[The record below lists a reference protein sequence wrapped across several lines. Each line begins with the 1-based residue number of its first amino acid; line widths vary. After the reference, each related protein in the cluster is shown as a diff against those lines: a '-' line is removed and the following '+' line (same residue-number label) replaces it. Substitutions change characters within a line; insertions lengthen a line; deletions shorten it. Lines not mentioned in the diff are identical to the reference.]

1 MPRRCLFSNR
11 TILIFIFDNKVTLL
25 DTRNIGL
32 RNIEVAD
39 TKICSIDGE
48 NGKLIYRGY
57 DILDLANHSTYE
69 ETAFLLLFG
78 DLPLERELDDFNSK
92 LIKYRAVPESVF
104 LNMKNRP
111 LTAHPMDVL
120 QSSILELADYD
131 TDRSSESKE
140 ANIERAISLIAKI
153 PTIVAGWDRIRTNK
167 DSVKPLSDNS
177 HAHNFLYMLYGE
189 HPKHEVSKIFD
200 ISLIL
205 HAEHSFNA
213 STFAAREIASTRA
226 SIYASIGGAVG
237 ALSGELHGGANIQV
251 MKMLLDIGNINNVED
266 WIKKRIQNGGR
277 VMGMGHAV
285 YRTTDPR
292 SEVLSTLS
300 RAISKEN
307 ETEWFD
313 MTERVESVTKKIMW
327 DSRKMH
333 IYPNVDLYSASLYYS
348 LGIPMDLNTPIFAI
362 SRIAGWNAHVIEEK
376 FAEAAPKPA
385 LYRPKAVYVGRYCG
399 PMGCEY
405 INLINRKVQ
414 SS

>member
-1 MPRRCLFSNR
+1 M
-11 TILIFIFDNKVTLL
+11 

-69 ETAFLLLFG
+69 ETAYLLLFG
-78 DLPLERELDDFNSK
+78 DLPLKDELNEFNNK
-92 LIKYRAVPESVF
+92 LIDLRKIPESIIK
-104 LNMKNRP
+104 NMKNKP
-111 LTAHPMDVL
+111 ITAHPMDIL
-120 QSSILELADYD
+120 QSSVLELADYD
-131 TDRSSESKE
+131 INRADDGKESNL
-140 ANIERAISLIAKI
+140 ARAISLIAKI
-153 PTIVAGWDRIRTNK
+153 PTIVAAWERVRNGMEVIE
-167 DSVKPLSDNS
+167 PLIDNY
-177 HAHNFLYMLYGE
+177 HAHNFLFMLKGE
-189 HPKHEVSKIFD
+189 YPKHEVSKIFD
-200 ISLIL
+200 ISLVL

-226 SIYASIGGAVG
+226 SIYACVGGALG

-251 MKMLLDIGNINNVED
+251 MKMLLEISGINNVET
-266 WIKKRIQNGGR
+266 WIKNRIESGGR

-292 SEVLSTLS
+292 SEVLATLS
-300 RAISKEN
+300 RAISKEKN
-307 ETEWFD
+307 TKWYE
-313 MTERVESVTKKIMW
+313 MTEKVERVTKKIMLE
-327 DSRKMH
+327 SRKML

-348 LGIPMDLNTPIFAI
+348 LGIHIDLNTPIFAI

-405 INLINRKVQ
+405 TNVINRKSKTIQ
-414 SS
+414 